1 LKIIREIEITVTMV
15 NEMDLNEI
23 EMNDLVGHAKY
34 RDEVSSVENGDGS
47 KERRSHRIK
56 RLGRQS
62 KLRMRMRPC
71 HTVAAI
77 FILLA
82 TILFVFDKIPDKNK
96 LEESVGSSSTPSVA
110 TTDTSNED
118 ETREKK
124 KNHHHKNNNDNNS
137 NVNKVG
143 SKNKHSKQHDGSES
157 KRNSD
162 GNNHDESIPGEKKK
176 NNRNKHKKPLDGSE
190 NKGSS
195 NKIISTVLFVCSDS
209 CDSIADIVKHQFGD
223 NAQKINVAGGNA
235 CLMGC
240 SINKP
245 NEAPRKFKQTILNIV
260 STKTNAEVQAITKN
274 ALDGNGIDNSVSLSP
289 DGTGEEAP
297 PAETNAVQPDASAPD
312 ATEAETA
319 GVDDKNIIAGVDDKD
334 IYCEDLSIY
343 QEWHDTKITKADG
356 VMYRVV
362 KQMNHDKTSFT

>member
-1 LKIIREIEITVTMV
+1 MV

-34 RDEVSSVENGDGS
+34 RDVVSSVENGDES

-124 KNHHHKNNNDNNS
+124 KHHHHKNKND
-137 NVNKVG
+137 VNKDG
-143 SKNKHSKQHDGSES
+143 SKNKHT
-157 KRNSD
+157 
-162 GNNHDESIPGEKKK
+162 
-176 NNRNKHKKPLDGSE
+176 KPLDGSE

-195 NKIISTVLFVCSDS
+195 NKIISTVLFVCTDS

-289 DGTGEEAP
+289 DGTGAEAPPAEANTEEPDAPAPDATEAEAP
-297 PAETNAVQPDASAPD
+297 PAETNAVEPDASAPD